1 MFKANFA
8 QTLIRY
14 YLMMLVVIIGGFTGY
29 WLIALLALP
38 IFLSAIMGYN
48 PFAAKKVERNT
59 NTENI
64 KWIGDTSTKQRAA
77 G

>member
-29 WLIALLALP
+29 WVIALLALP

-48 PFAAKKVERNT
+48 PFAAKKAEANT
-59 NTENI
+59 NKENI
-64 KWIGDTSTKQRAA
+64 KWIGDVSAEQRAA